1 MHEKSK
7 STYIQK
13 FKGKLLTQFM
23 EKWQCWSSFMQNR
36 VLQERL
42 SHMETQLKASEE
54 DSQRLRVERDGLRDR
69 LSELH
74 VKLTEKEAEVKIR
87 H

>member
-1 MHEKSK
+1 
-7 STYIQK
+7 
-13 FKGKLLTQFM
+13 
-23 EKWQCWSSFMQNR
+23 MQNR